1 MICVY
6 DIGNEDFEKNG
17 DAVLTPLSGTSH
29 NVAGGNYDMQM
40 VHPIDP
46 DGKWR
51 HLVPGAIVKI
61 PVPEEVIENSFSGYD
76 ADIYKTTAEAELREQ
91 ANAPTA
97 ITYPEWNGSQ
107 MSPTEYSVG
116 DKVSVTGAGHR
127 NYQCVYF
134 DTSSQIRYVPPYNSS
149 WWKEIPDS
157 TTGAPVLVTLPA
169 GTELYFVE
177 DVNTTWYKMSTYYGL
192 EGYIQKSKVT
202 FDRHVSASENQPRVI
217 KEQLFR
223 LKEPTIDNDAQTVTV
238 NGKHVSYDLNGD
250 LVQSVAIS
258 QASPAMALGRI
269 LEGLMIPYRGTIA
282 TNLTTDANGTYTGEI
297 KGKNGMYALLDPD
310 KGIVSA
316 FNARFTR
323 DNWDLFVMQRTSV
336 DRGYRIR
343 YGVNARGIK
352 WKRSSTN
359 LVNRIVPVAKDE
371 SGGDLYLPEK
381 WVDSPT
387 ISSYPVIIMERLA
400 VAGQIGKDKGI
411 GDGSVWDATDLYNE
425 MRTKAGERFSVQHA
439 DEIAEEVTIQIEQLE
454 NTAEYEWLKGL
465 KNVLLYDTVKAYD
478 ERIGLAM
485 TLYVSELE
493 YDFVKEKVAGL
504 KLSNI
509 QDFGG
514 RTVTGY
520 NVQNNSIG
528 SEKLT
533 DIAKQEL
540 VQQAVDI
547 MPEYANPGSGTG
559 AKPNTAT
566 DDGYVLKGGT
576 NYGKVWKTDSNGT
589 PAWRDEKSDQ
599 VPEECSVTF
608 ASQNNYVL
616 ENIAGYNKVVRCGEI
631 VHVSFAVDCST
642 PYTTYPGIKFISAG
656 MPKPFLG
663 QLYISIPVNANFA
676 DGQDVRVTIDNSG
689 NMYLRH
695 GTTSRAYDINF
706 TYIADINT

>member
-6 DIGNEDFEKNG
+6 DIGNEKFTQNG
-17 DAVLTPLSGTSH
+17 DAVLTPLSGSAH

-46 DGKWR
+46 DGKWK

-97 ITYPEWNGSQ
+97 ITYPTWEYPYEYQVGS
-107 MSPTEYSVG
+107 
-116 DKVSVTGAGHR
+116 KVSLPGLPHR
-127 NYQCVYF
+127 NYQATYW
-134 DTSSQIRYVPPYNSS
+134 DSSSVMTTIPPNNNS
-149 WWKEIPDS
+149 WWKQIPDS

-177 DVNTTWYKMSTYYGL
+177 DVDSTWYKMSTYYGL

-238 NGKHVSYDLNGD
+238 TGKHVSYDLNGD

-258 QASPAMALGRI
+258 QASPALALGRI
-269 LEGLMIPYRGTIA
+269 MEGLMIPYRGTIA

-343 YGVNARGIK
+343 YGVNARGIQ

-425 MRTKAGERFSVQHA
+425 MRTKAAERFSVQHA

-478 ERIGLAM
+478 ERIGLEM

-520 NVQNNSIG
+520 NVQNNSI
-528 SEKLT
+528 SADKLT
-533 DIAKQEL
+533 DSAKREL
-540 VQQAVDI
+540 IQSAVDV

-559 AKPNTAT
+559 AHPNTAT
-566 DDGYVLKGGT
+566 DDGYVLKGGS
-576 NYGKVWKTDSNGT
+576 NANAVWKTDGNGT
-589 PAWRDEKSDQ
+589 PAWRADDAK
-599 VPEECSVTF
+599 
-608 ASQNNYVL
+608 
-616 ENIAGYNKVVRCGEI
+616 
-631 VHVSFAVDCST
+631 
-642 PYTTYPGIKFISAG
+642 GIKTHETTFTITSIAAG
-656 MPKPFLG
+656 TIGSRGSNQSKTLAGELG
-663 QLYISIPVNANFA
+663 TYTEVLGCFVSSVGGSTAYYIPVPFIHNSRIYLNCYRATDSAISQFE
-676 DGQDVRVTIDNSG
+676 VKVTIV
-689 NMYLRH
+689 YR
-695 GTTSRAYDINF
+695 
-706 TYIADINT
+706 

>member
-17 DAVLTPLSGTSH
+17 NAVLTPLSGSAH

-97 ITYPEWNGSQ
+97 ITYPTWGYPYEYQVGS
-107 MSPTEYSVG
+107 
-116 DKVSVTGAGHR
+116 KVSLPGLPHR
-127 NYQCVYF
+127 NYQATYW
-134 DTSSQIRYVPPYNSS
+134 DSSSVMTTIPPNNNS
-149 WWKEIPDS
+149 WWKQIPDS

-177 DVNTTWYKMSTYYGL
+177 DVDTTWYKMSTYYGL

-238 NGKHVSYDLNGD
+238 TGKHVSYDLNGD

-258 QASPAMALGRI
+258 QASPALALGRI
-269 LEGLMIPYRGTIA
+269 MEGLMIPYRGTIA

-343 YGVNARGIK
+343 YGVNARGIQ

-381 WVDSPT
+381 WVDSPA

-439 DEIAEEVTIQIEQLE
+439 DEIAEEVTIQIESLE

-478 ERIGLAM
+478 ERIGLEM

-576 NYGKVWKTDSNGT
+576 NYGKVWKTDSNGV
-589 PAWRDEKSDQ
+589 PAWRNEENGAKIKEIDFVLSYNAGTIGTRGAQGSKSLGTELGTYTRVLGVYVYKVSDSSAYIPITFTHGSTLYCNLYRATGNA
-599 VPEECSVTF
+599 VSNTSV
-608 ASQNNYVL
+608 
-616 ENIAGYNKVVRCGEI
+616 
-631 VHVSFAVDCST
+631 
-642 PYTTYPGIKFISAG
+642 GI
-656 MPKPFLG
+656 
-663 QLYISIPVNANFA
+663 
-676 DGQDVRVTIDNSG
+676 RVI
-689 NMYLRH
+689 YE
-695 GTTSRAYDINF
+695 
-706 TYIADINT
+706 